1 MNTSQIFRIYGLM
14 LFSVLTSFLFVFYT
28 VNVYFSDTAGSW
40 LKSFAYVTG
49 GYGLINIYIL
59 SWAWNSRSDWA
70 VKADMLLAGCFL
82 GVVIINTIRADFYG
96 GLTGIAAILV
106 LALVMTVNVMA
117 VKQVCRRS
125 RT

>member
-1 MNTSQIFRIYGLM
+1 MNPSQKFQLYGLM
-14 LFSVLTSFLFVFYT
+14 LFSVLSSFLFVFYT
-28 VNVYFSDTAGSW
+28 INIYFSDTAGSW

-82 GVVIINTIRADFYG
+82 GVVIINAIRADFYG
-96 GLTGIAAILV
+96 GPAGIAAVVI

-117 VKQVCRRS
+117 VKQVCRRP
-125 RT
+125 RA